1 MPGEA
6 QFMRGQLFQTPQ
18 LPKTDL
24 KGQTIIVTG
33 ANTGLGLD
41 ASKHLVHLNVSHLI
55 LACRSISKG
64 EKAKEQLLSSDRNGN
79 PRTNVE
85 VWPLDLCDYQS
96 IISFASRCNS
106 LPRLDAVIENAGV
119 FFTEYTRAED
129 NETTITVNVVSTF
142 LLALLLLPKLRESAA
157 QFQTTPHLPIVGS
170 AVHFWATT
178 TDLTTPAHGKIFNSL
193 NDAKVAN
200 MAGRYFV
207 SKLIVMQCVRE
218 LAERTKVSS
227 REHGTPLVVVNNVA
241 PGWCRT
247 DLFRNDTYG
256 VGEKMALKI
265 IGRSSEEGSRTLV
278 HGATAG
284 TETHGQY
291 LSECHV
297 KPASAWVRSKE
308 GGEVQKRIW
317 EELMAKLEVISPGIS
332 ANI

>member
-24 KGQTIIVTG
+24 SGRTIIVTG
-33 ANTGLGLD
+33 ANSGLGLD
-41 ASKHLVHLNVSHLI
+41 ASKHLVRLNVSHLI
-55 LACRSISKG
+55 LACRSVSKG
-64 EKAKEQLLSSDRNGN
+64 EKAKEQVLASKRSGSTKTKL
-79 PRTNVE
+79 E

-96 IISFASRCNS
+96 VISFASRCNT

-119 FFTEYTRAED
+119 AFSEYTRAED
-129 NETTITVNVVSTF
+129 NEITITVNVISTF

-157 QFQTTPHLPIVGS
+157 QFNTTTHLPIVGS

-178 TDLTTPAHGKIFNSL
+178 TELTAPAKGKIFESL
-193 NDAKVAN
+193 NDSKKAN
-200 MAGRYFV
+200 MAGRYFI

-218 LAERTKVSS
+218 LAERIKISAKES
-227 REHGTPLVVVNNVA
+227 GTPIVVVNNVA

-247 DLFRNDTYG
+247 DLFRNDDGG
-256 VGEKMALKI
+256 VGQRVALKI

-278 HGATAG
+278 HAATAG

-291 LSECHV
+291 LSECQV
-297 KPASAWVRSKE
+297 KPPSAWVRSKE
-308 GGEVQKRIW
+308 GTEVQKNIW
-317 EELMAKLEVISPGIS
+317 EELIAKLEVISPGIS

>member
-6 QFMRGQLFQTPQ
+6 QFIRGQLFQTPQ
-18 LPKTDL
+18 LPKIDL
-24 KGQTIIVTG
+24 AGQTIIVTG

-41 ASKHLVHLNVSHLI
+41 ASKHLVSLNVSHLI
-55 LACRSISKG
+55 LACRSVSKG
-64 EKAKEQLLSSDRNGN
+64 EKAKEELLSSKRNGSSES
-79 PRTNVE
+79 RIE
-85 VWPLDLCDYQS
+85 VWPLDLCSYQS
-96 IISFASRCNS
+96 VISFSSRCNT

-119 FFTEYTRAED
+119 SLNEYTRAED

-157 QFQTTPHLPIVGS
+157 QYNTTPHLPIVGS

-178 TDLTTPAHGKIFNSL
+178 TELTTSSQGKIFDSL
-193 NDAKVAN
+193 NDTKTAN
-200 MAGRYFV
+200 MAGRYFL

-218 LAERTKVSS
+218 LAERTSASAEK
-227 REHGTPLVVVNNVA
+227 HHTPLVVVNNVA

-247 DLFRNDTYG
+247 DLFRNEAG
-256 VGEKMALKI
+256 GAGQKMALKI

-284 TETHGQY
+284 KETHGQY

-308 GGEVQKRIW
+308 GEEVQKRTW
-317 EELMAKLEVISPGIS
+317 EELMAKLEVIRPGIS